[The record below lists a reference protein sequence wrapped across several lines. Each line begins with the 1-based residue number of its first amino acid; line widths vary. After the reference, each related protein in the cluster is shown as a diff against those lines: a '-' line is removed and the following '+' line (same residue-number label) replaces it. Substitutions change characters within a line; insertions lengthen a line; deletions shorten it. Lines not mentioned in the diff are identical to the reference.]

1 MKKKIA
7 IKKATLSKKKI
18 KYSLNV
24 FIPGSQP
31 TAGIEFFFFKYKV

>member
-7 IKKATLSKKKI
+7 MKKATLSKKNI

-31 TAGIEFFFFKYKV
+31 TAGIEFFLFQI